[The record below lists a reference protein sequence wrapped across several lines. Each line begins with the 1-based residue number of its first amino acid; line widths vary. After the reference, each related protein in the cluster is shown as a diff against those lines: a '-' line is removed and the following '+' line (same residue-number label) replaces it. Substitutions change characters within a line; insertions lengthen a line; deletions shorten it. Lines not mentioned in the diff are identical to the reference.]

1 MIATYD
7 LSTCF
12 GIMMDEIPN
21 LTNISRLAM
30 LVVGASN
37 MFIDDVVRNALSLLS
52 EPCNRKEI
60 IDTIN
65 NMKENEE
72 IIYKQE
78 AVYLYEQLR
87 NKVTIFKEATYVLPN
102 SEEGLNSS
110 EFNQE
115 IPS

>member
-65 NMKENEE
+65 QGGKSGSWWILMAPHKC
-72 IIYKQE
+72 
-78 AVYLYEQLR
+78 
-87 NKVTIFKEATYVLPN
+87 
-102 SEEGLNSS
+102 
-110 EFNQE
+110 
-115 IPS
+115 